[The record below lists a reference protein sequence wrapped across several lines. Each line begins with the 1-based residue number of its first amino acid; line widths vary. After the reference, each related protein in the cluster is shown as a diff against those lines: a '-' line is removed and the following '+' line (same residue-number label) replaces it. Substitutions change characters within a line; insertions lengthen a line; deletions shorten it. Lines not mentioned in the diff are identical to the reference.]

1 MITLKLP
8 EWRDVNMLTRL
19 NRVLL
24 KQNKRVGCFCG
35 PIGYKLLPPVSV
47 FLSAVNHTVCQ
58 NHRAVEFIL

>member
-1 MITLKLP
+1 
-8 EWRDVNMLTRL
+8 MLTRL

-58 NHRAVEFIL
+58 NHRAVEFIF